1 MLLKD
6 IPMQSYNTAMANYPL
21 DASVDRV
28 ELNNAIYNYYTYYE
42 LSFCNVEKWLHNL
55 AARMRIIMPRYNQI
69 YASIAL
75 RFDPLKTY
83 EYTRAVDHSGTDTHQ
98 INRQT
103 TENNNE
109 NGTINNDGNYTT
121 ANRDEQTT
129 TSKTDLSTFPQGNLL
144 ASGNSNNSQLYL
156 DNETKNNGSTETT
169 SNVVNTHNDETIS
182 SVSRDTVNNVSDN
195 KNATDEY
202 NDNIHEEGTAPG
214 SNYSKLVAD
223 YRALAISVE
232 EMIIEELRDLF
243 FSSFDTTDF
252 GDCIPYGVY
261 PWYK

>member
-6 IPMQSYNTAMANYPL
+6 IPMESYNTAMSIYPL
-21 DASVDRV
+21 DASVDRA
-28 ELNNAIYNYYTYYE
+28 ELNNAIYNYYAYYV

-55 AARMRIIMPRYNQI
+55 SARMRIIMPRYNQI

-83 EYTRAVDHSGTDTHQ
+83 DYTRTVDHSGSDTHQ

-109 NGTINNDGNYTT
+109 NGTINNDGNYNT
-121 ANRDEQTT
+121 ANSGEQTFF
-129 TSKTDLSTFPQGNLL
+129 SQTDLSTFPQGNLL
-144 ASGNSNNSQLYL
+144 ANGNSSNSQLYL
-156 DNETKNNGSTETT
+156 DNETKNNENTETT
-169 SNVVNTHNDETIS
+169 SNVVNTHKDTTIT
-182 SVSRDTVNNVSDN
+182 SVNKDTVNNVSDN

>member
-1 MLLKD
+1 M
-6 IPMQSYNTAMANYPL
+6 T
-21 DASVDRV
+21 
-28 ELNNAIYNYYTYYE
+28 
-42 LSFCNVEKWLHNL
+42 
-55 AARMRIIMPRYNQI
+55 
-69 YASIAL
+69 
-75 RFDPLKTY
+75 
-83 EYTRAVDHSGTDTHQ
+83 
-98 INRQT
+98 NRQT

-109 NGTINNDGNYTT
+109 NGTVTNDGNYNT
-121 ANRDEQTT
+121 ANNAEQTA

-144 ASGNSNNSQLYL
+144 SSGNSNNSQLYL
-156 DNETKNNGSTETT
+156 DNETKNNESTETT

-182 SVSRDTVNNVSDN
+182 SISRDTVNNVSDN
-195 KNATDEY
+195 KNATNEY

-243 FSSFDTTDF
+243 FLAFDTTDF